1 MLELIVLHANLYAKR
16 YYDKKIRPR
25 QDSNNIRSDSHFW
38 KPVDRIEL
46 ESFIGLLIQS
56 GVHRTRAA
64 RTDELT
70 SPIIHSTLRT
80 YPLSDAGQLPKN
92 EPLILMIQRQRT
104 TETVET
110 DGRLPEKL
118 RKTYRDEGF
127 ILHEDKN

>member
-1 MLELIVLHANLYAKR
+1 
-16 YYDKKIRPR
+16 
-25 QDSNNIRSDSHFW
+25 
-38 KPVDRIEL
+38 
-46 ESFIGLLIQS
+46 
-56 GVHRTRAA
+56 RAA

-70 SPIIHSTLRT
+70 STIIHSTLRT

-92 EPLILMIQRQRT
+92 EPLMLMIQRQRT